1 MKWHLRA
8 PVVYDAELPMA
19 RITIVIRWKQ
29 GGPQPNAQTRGKYR
43 ETVVWHGKSVFLNLT
58 SPLAR
63 HGFRVLFSR
72 ERTGR
77 KGAHRGTGKGSALI
91 DGKKATES
99 AGRRSAVAHAKS
111 RARPHHE
118 PSYRHSSVHIMA
130 AHCGQCCTS
139 CPRDTTASKVQA
151 SKRGRSSSA
160 YSSRDGLSGSAAT
173 WRGGGVAAG

>member
-8 PVVYDAELPMA
+8 PVVYGAELPVD
-19 RITIVIRWKQ
+19 RITTVIRRKQ
-29 GGPQPNAQTRGKYR
+29 GGPQPDAQTRGKYR
-43 ETVVWHGKSVFLNLT
+43 ETVVWHGKCLPQPNLT
-58 SPLAR
+58 AR
-63 HGFRVLFSR
+63 STRLQVLFSR
-72 ERTGR
+72 ER

-99 AGRRSAVAHAKS
+99 AGRRSAAVAHTKS

-130 AHCGQCCTS
+130 RHCGQCCSS

-151 SKRGRSSSA
+151 SKLGRSSSA
-160 YSSRDGLSGSAAT
+160 YSRDGRSGSAAT
-173 WRGGGVAAG
+173 WRRGSLAAG